1 MESGAVRSPVW
12 KTVLAFAGD
21 VLVVLLLMAA
31 ALVVWMLLAETI
43 KTETMQRPVIPFLIV
58 GSLSVAPLL
67 WVWRCW
73 PTLSIQARESL
84 PISLAWGVGAGLL
97 GYLINY
103 PMDWLARWVGGEIPV
118 ANSVEL
124 MEQLFAA
131 STLLALVDLVVLAP
145 VAEELLF
152 RKLFLGRFI
161 RAGSPYWGIVLTS
174 LLFAFMHEPF
184 PTQEQTLHDWLLLF
198 TYYFLMGVLLAG
210 VYVRTGRLSA
220 AIAAHATL
228 NLIVCLHYLAIT
240 P

>member
-21 VLVVLLLMAA
+21 VLVVLLLTVAT
-31 ALVVWMLLAETI
+31 LVVWSLFTETI
-43 KTETMQRPVIPFLIV
+43 TPDAQQRPVQSFLFIGSFSIV
-58 GSLSVAPLL
+58 PLL

-73 PTLSIQARESL
+73 PALSVPARESL
-84 PISLAWGVGAGLL
+84 PISLAWGVGAGFL
-97 GYLINY
+97 GFFISCS
-103 PMDWLARWVGGEIPV
+103 MDWLARWTGSEMPV
-118 ANSVEL
+118 ASSVEL

-131 STLLALVDLVVLAP
+131 STLLALIDLVVLAP

-152 RKLFLGRFI
+152 RKLLMGRFI
-161 RAGSPYWGIVLTS
+161 KAGSQYWGIVLTS

-184 PTQEQTLHDWLLLF
+184 PTQDQTLHGWLLLF
-198 TYYFLMGVLLAG
+198 LDYFLAGVLFAG

-220 AIAAHATL
+220 AIAAHATN
-228 NLIVCLHYLAIT
+228 NLIVCLHYLTIT